1 MKPITEP
8 MEVFRHQRQV
18 RAFDPRPVPDDAI
31 LEVIRAATHG
41 PSGSNTQPWQFIVVR
56 DPEVKSA
63 LSEHYEAAFKQ
74 AYGDRP
80 PPRGQDRQPF
90 TEVPVLIVCCV
101 RKPNNGRAG
110 FQTGASIYPS
120 IQNLMLAAR
129 ILGLGTGITT
139 LHRLRLAEVNAIL
152 GIPDE
157 WENAAIVL
165 LGYPDRH
172 YGPNRR
178 NPVEEFVRYDHWTP
192 D

>member
-31 LEVIRAATHG
+31 LEVIEAATHG
-41 PSGSNTQPWQFIVVR
+41 PSGSNTQPWRFIVVR
-56 DPEVKSA
+56 SPEVKA
-63 LSEHYEAAFKQ
+63 QLSEHYEAAFKQ

-80 PPRGQDRQPF
+80 PSRGQDRQPF

-101 RKPNNGRAG
+101 HKPANGRAG

-120 IQNLMLAAR
+120 VQNLMLAAR

-172 YGPNRR
+172 YGPNHRK
-178 NPVEEFVRYDHWTP
+178 PVEEFVRYDRWTP

>member
-1 MKPITEP
+1 MKPITDP
-8 MEVFRHQRQV
+8 MELFRHQRQV
-18 RAFDPRPVPDDAI
+18 RAFDSRPVPDEAI
-31 LEVIRAATHG
+31 LEVIKAATHG

-56 DPEVKSA
+56 DPAVKA
-63 LSEHYEAAFKQ
+63 QLSEHYEAAFKQ

-80 PPRGQDRQPF
+80 PSRGQDRQPF

-101 RKPNNGRAG
+101 QKPANGRAG

-120 IQNLMLAAR
+120 VQNLMLAAR

-139 LHRLRLAEVNAIL
+139 LHRLRLAEVNEIL

-172 YGPNRR
+172 YGPNHRQ
-178 NPVEEFVRYDHWTP
+178 PVEAFVRYDRWTSG
-192 D
+192 